1 VLRVGQLR
9 FAWSPPEWVVATSLC
24 QSAGR
29 YPPPHGILKENLLWV
44 RTFDTIEELRAA
56 SSSLPLATTKPGSSP
71 VTAIVLQPRCEPT
84 MDNELLYAKIA
95 VMEGKRPLAH
105 RRSRR

>member
-1 VLRVGQLR
+1 MLRVGQLR

-29 YPPPHGILKENLLWV
+29 YPPPHGIFKENLLWV

-56 SSSLPLATTKPGSSP
+56 LIKFASHYNETWLVARLGYRTPAQVRADQCRLDQNAMGNLKLA
-71 VTAIVLQPRCEPT
+71 A
-84 MDNELLYAKIA
+84 
-95 VMEGKRPLAH
+95 
-105 RRSRR
+105 